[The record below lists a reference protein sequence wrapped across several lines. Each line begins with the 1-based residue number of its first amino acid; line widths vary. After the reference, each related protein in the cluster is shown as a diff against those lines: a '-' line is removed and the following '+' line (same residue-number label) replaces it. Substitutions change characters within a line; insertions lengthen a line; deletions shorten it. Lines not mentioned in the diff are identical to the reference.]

1 MAKKFP
7 KFLLLG
13 KYGQLGRELSRT
25 LLPVGELA
33 VFDLPDIDFTKP
45 MQLQAMITE
54 LKPQVIINAVAYTNV
69 DLAETQ
75 QDLCRLINHES
86 VAAIGAAAQAIHA
99 GVIHVSTDYVFDGT
113 ASTPYQE
120 TDATHPLSY
129 YGKTKL
135 DAEISLQESGAA
147 YWIFRT
153 AWLYSLTREDF
164 VRKVLNWSRAKKEL
178 RIVDDQIGSPT
189 WARMLA
195 ELMTMALVRG
205 GTEDIVQFMQATS
218 GIYHLTGSGAVS
230 RLDWVKRILEL
241 DPQPQEQIVEVL
253 LPAKTREFVTPAQ
266 RPLHSPLD
274 CSKFEKTFGL
284 RVPTWEEMLASALEY
299 AG

>member
-7 KFLLLG
+7 KILLLG

-113 ASTPYQE
+113 ASEEQRQQFSLPFLLWKV
-120 TDATHPLSY
+120 ATSTIPR
-129 YGKTKL
+129 
-135 DAEISLQESGAA
+135 IP
-147 YWIFRT
+147 
-153 AWLYSLTREDF
+153 
-164 VRKVLNWSRAKKEL
+164 VAK
-178 RIVDDQIGSPT
+178 P
-189 WARMLA
+189 
-195 ELMTMALVRG
+195 TMA
-205 GTEDIVQFMQATS
+205 
-218 GIYHLTGSGAVS
+218 
-230 RLDWVKRILEL
+230 
-241 DPQPQEQIVEVL
+241 
-253 LPAKTREFVTPAQ
+253 
-266 RPLHSPLD
+266 SP
-274 CSKFEKTFGL
+274 S
-284 RVPTWEEMLASALEY
+284 P
-299 AG
+299 